1 MDHQEAIQKYAAE
14 GYLLDELTEAERD
27 AFEEHFA
34 DCEDCF
40 AHVRDGLRFATVLPA
55 VAVTEEPAPVS
66 IWQRFAPL
74 AAAASFAVFVPT
86 VVYQHIQL
94 AEARE
99 PRIVRIESVA
109 DVRDVRKTL
118 QGPGP
123 FNLEFKIP
131 PTHPSPRYQCA
142 IVDAQ
147 GRRIGVPDTVPA
159 AQADQVD
166 LQIPRG
172 LLSRGNYSLVVT
184 GTGGVPVNQIEF
196 TVR

>member
-1 MDHQEAIQKYAAE
+1 MDHQEAIQKYAAD
-14 GYLLDELTEAERD
+14 GYLLDELTEAEREE
-27 AFEEHFA
+27 FEEHFA
-34 DCEDCF
+34 ECDDCS
-40 AHVRDGLRFATVLPA
+40 AYLSDGLRFATALPA
-55 VAVTEEPAPVS
+55 VAVIEDPAPVS

-74 AAAASFAVFVPT
+74 AVAASFAVFIPT
-86 VVYQHIQL
+86 VIYQHIQL

-109 DVRDVRKTL
+109 DFRDARKTL

-131 PTHPSPRYQCA
+131 LTPPSPHYQCA
-142 IVDAQ
+142 IVDAR

-159 AQADQVD
+159 EQVEQVD

>member
-14 GYLLDELTEAERD
+14 GYLLDELTEAEREV
-27 AFEEHFA
+27 FEEHFA

-55 VAVTEEPAPVS
+55 VMDEEPAPLS
-66 IWQRFAPL
+66 IWQRFAPI
-74 AAAASFAVFVPT
+74 AAAASFAVFVPA

-94 AEARE
+94 AEARQ
-99 PRIVRIESVA
+99 PRIVPPQIVA

-123 FNLEFKIP
+123 FNLEFQIP
-131 PTHPSPRYQCA
+131 PTHPSPQYQCA
-142 IVDAQ
+142 IVDAR
-147 GRRIGVPDTVPA
+147 GRRIDVPDPVPA
-159 AQADQVD
+159 AQKDQVD

-172 LLSRGNYSLVVT
+172 LLSPGNYSLVVT